1 MGYKYE
7 PPAIVKIDTH
17 PNKQTLLLAI
27 YFLVGG
33 FAIFF
38 LSVSSFK
45 LIKDVS
51 HSSDLVCW

>member
-1 MGYKYE
+1 MYRSHYRKF
-7 PPAIVKIDTH
+7 DTY
-17 PNKQTLLLAI
+17 PINKPLQLYAI
-27 YFLVGG
+27 YFLVGD

-38 LSVSSFK
+38 SAISFE